1 MGAIP
6 YQENEA
12 VLHTDE
18 RVLPKRRLAW
28 ASWNYHLQREPG
40 SQVPVTYNMNILQG
54 IQAPVQFCVTLNN
67 SQAIDP
73 SKVLK
78 RITYHHP
85 FFSSK
90 AVAAQK
96 RHAEIN
102 GMKRTYF
109 CGAYWRFGFH
119 EDGVVSALNALEHFR
134 RIGTMNSCLYEGQVE
149 HRRFAPNEHRF
160 RFPLFLTYL
169 DLDEAWGG
177 VPSSLA
183 VVKPVTLPWLGFAV
197 LIILAMKKSL

>member
-1 MGAIP
+1 LLRDPFPVEQEVLGAIP

-18 RVLPKRRLAW
+18 GVLPKRRRAW
-28 ASWNYHLQREPG
+28 ASWNYHLQGPSGGR
-40 SQVPVTYNMNILQG
+40 VPVTYNMNILQG

-73 SKVLK
+73 NKIIK

-96 RHAEIN
+96 RQADIN
-102 GMKRTYF
+102 GVRRTYY

-134 RIGTMNSCLYEGQVE
+134 RI
-149 HRRFAPNEHRF
+149 
-160 RFPLFLTYL
+160 
-169 DLDEAWGG
+169 
-177 VPSSLA
+177 
-183 VVKPVTLPWLGFAV
+183 
-197 LIILAMKKSL
+197 